1 MKLGQLNVQ
10 EEGHP
15 ADEKLMRWVR
25 DKCGY
30 QVFCGKDRTV
40 SRLTVQDGVIGAPK
54 WSWTEMPEREED
66 PEIDYADLTEEQFF
80 AMSCPT
86 TLLINPR
93 GKLLT
98 FLPPLRERGEY
109 DRRHRLGYQW
119 LDRHA
124 SNVLDWF
131 AFQKAHKG
139 YQTYVRDD
147 LETWKKAAQAAIDIG
162 FLPEDV
168 EIMILD
174 GGVCQKALIQEI
186 FQTTSLDTLE
196 GGLTPEASSLIRVIE
211 KIYKAEQRLHKTDGA
226 FSLHDSVRAERDL
239 TEEILNLRPC
249 MDAVVPLRE
258 DGSIDNTKLVF
269 KDMDRIALLRCSR
282 SIKKAMEHLSN
293 AEDHANKDKV
303 GPATAA
309 FSFFKQTLHEM
320 MRDFPAETAMI
331 FGDTR
336 IESIFARLSGE

>member
-1 MKLGQLNVQ
+1 MKLGQLHIQ
-10 EEGHP
+10 EDGHP
-15 ADEKLMRWVR
+15 ADEKLMEWVR
-25 DKCGY
+25 KTCGY

-40 SRLTVQDGVIGAPK
+40 SKLTVENDIIGAPS

-66 PEIDYADLTEEQFF
+66 PDIKYEELTREQFF
-80 AMSCPT
+80 AMSRPT
-86 TLLINPR
+86 TLLVNPNN
-93 GKLLT
+93 KLIT

-124 SNVLDWF
+124 SNALDWF
-131 AFQKAHKG
+131 AFQQAHKG

-147 LETWKKAAQAAIDIG
+147 LEKWKLAAQAAIDVG
-162 FLPEDV
+162 FLPDDV

-174 GGVCQKALIQEI
+174 GGVCQKASIQEI
-186 FQTTSLDTLE
+186 FQTSSLETLE

-226 FSLHDSVRAERDL
+226 FSLHDSARAERDL
-239 TEEILNLRPC
+239 LEEILNVRSC
-249 MDAVVPLRE
+249 VHAVVPIKE
-258 DGSIDNTKLVF
+258 DGSIDTTKLIF
-269 KDMDRIALLRCSR
+269 KEMDRIALLRCSR
-282 SIKKAMEHLSN
+282 IIMKSMQHLAN
-293 AEDHANKDKV
+293 AEGHANQGRV
-303 GPATAA
+303 GPAVAS

-336 IESIFARLSGE
+336 IESVFARLSGE

>member
-15 ADEKLMRWVR
+15 PDDKLVSWVR
-25 DKCGY
+25 SKCGY
-30 QVFCGKDRTV
+30 QVFCGKDHTV
-40 SRLTVQDGVIGAPK
+40 SRLTIFDNVIGAPK
-54 WSWTEMPEREED
+54 WSWTEMPDREED
-66 PEIDYADLTEEQFF
+66 PDITYEELTTEQFI
-80 AMSCPT
+80 AMSEPT
-86 TLLINPR
+86 TLLVNPR
-93 GKLLT
+93 GRFIT

-124 SNVLDWF
+124 PNVLDWF

-139 YQTYVRDD
+139 FQTYVRND
-147 LETWKKAAQAAIDIG
+147 LAGWKQAAQAAIDVG

-174 GGVCQKALIQEI
+174 GGVCQKASVQEI
-186 FQTTSLDTLE
+186 FQTTNLETLE
-196 GGLTPEASSLIRVIE
+196 GGLTPEASALIRVIE

-239 TEEILNLRPC
+239 IEEILNLRPC
-249 MDAVVPLRE
+249 MEAVVPLRE
-258 DGSIDNTKLVF
+258 EGSIDNTKLVF
-269 KDMDRIALLRCSR
+269 KDMDKIALLRCSR
-282 SIKKAMEHLSN
+282 SIKKAMQHLAV
-293 AEDHANKDKV
+293 AEGHANRNKV

-309 FSFFKQTLHEM
+309 FSFFKQILHEM